1 MFLALIEI
9 DEQTE
14 RPDLGDILY
23 NANKFKYL
31 LLSFKTIIKK
41 YVWIIIKKESRMWPI
56 SWFIFPFKT
65 WDTEYNCFW
74 IFSFD
79 ANWRT

>member
-41 YVWIIIKKESRMWPI
+41 YVWIIIKKESRM
-56 SWFIFPFKT
+56 
-65 WDTEYNCFW
+65 
-74 IFSFD
+74 
-79 ANWRT
+79 